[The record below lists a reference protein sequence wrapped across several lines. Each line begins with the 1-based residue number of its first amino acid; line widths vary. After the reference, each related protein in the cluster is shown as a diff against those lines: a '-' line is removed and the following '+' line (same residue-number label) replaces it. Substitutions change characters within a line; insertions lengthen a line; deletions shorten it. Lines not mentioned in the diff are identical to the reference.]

1 MSSTVFVQWTAF
13 ARRAAFVSG
22 TKFVART
29 PFVIGTVFARGNR
42 GGYHPGMTDLPAP
55 PWRKARKTSAPRTVL
70 SRDLIVSTGLRIV
83 DAEGVDALSM
93 RRVAQELGTGP
104 ASLYAHVENKEELL
118 DLIYDEVMGEI
129 QVPEPEPERWLEQ
142 IREVVLEAIR
152 VFGAHA
158 DIARVGLANIPT
170 TPNALRIAENQLRI
184 MIAGGVPPKIA
195 SLMVDRLGL
204 YVCADAFESSLY
216 YLRQRGSGKEL
227 EEFLGRSS
235 GRSGTSTAP
244 CPPTA
249 SPPSSRTWTTWWP
262 RTTGSGSSSAST

>member
-1 MSSTVFVQWTAF
+1 M
-13 ARRAAFVSG
+13 
-22 TKFVART
+22 
-29 PFVIGTVFARGNR
+29 
-42 GGYHPGMTDLPAP
+42 GYHPGMADIPAP
-55 PWRKARKTSAPRTVL
+55 PWRKARKSSPPRTVL
-70 SRDLIVSTGLRIV
+70 SRDLIVSAGLRIV

-129 QVPEPEPERWLEQ
+129 RVPEPEPGRWLEQ
-142 IREVVLEAIR
+142 IREVVLEATR

-170 TPNALRIAENQLRI
+170 TPNALRIAESQLRI

-195 SLMVDRLGL
+195 SLMVDRLAL
-204 YVCADAFESSLY
+204 YVCADAFEGSLY

-227 EEFLGRSS
+227 EEFLEEVFGQIGDFYRALPADRFPTLVAHVDDLVAADDRERFEFGLDLMLRGLASYAAEAGS
-235 GRSGTSTAP
+235 AP
-244 CPPTA
+244 PV
-249 SPPSSRTWTTWWP
+249 
-262 RTTGSGSSSAST
+262 SGSPTSKD